1 METKTF
7 LEKIKSF
14 GVEKEMPA
22 RGDLSE
28 KETLIK
34 LASESAAEEKELSDF
49 MDMKYE
55 MARDKYLENNPGKT
69 EEDFIE
75 IINRMKL
82 ESGGKVIEF
91 SKYKK
96 DNDWH
101 KTVRKLDLA
110 SMFTPGKTLAS
121 LSKDEREA
129 VNKLLKLTLGKE

>member
-75 IINRMKL
+75 TIRRIKL
-82 ESGGKVIEF
+82 ESGGKVIDF
-91 SKYKK
+91 AKYKK
-96 DNDWH
+96 DNDWY
-101 KTVRKLDLA
+101 KDIKKLQL
-110 SMFTPGKTLAS
+110 FKYFIQL
-121 LSKDEREA
+121 
-129 VNKLLKLTLGKE
+129 

>member
-1 METKTF
+1 
-7 LEKIKSF
+7 
-14 GVEKEMPA
+14 MPA

-75 IINRMKL
+75 TIRRIKL
-82 ESGGKVIEF
+82 ESGGKVIDF
-91 SKYKK
+91 AKYKK

-101 KTVRKLDLA
+101 TRGD
-110 SMFTPGKTLAS
+110 S
-121 LSKDEREA
+121 LRVGTGRPRWHRGRGAPHSAWAGRRARRGGDVMSWR
-129 VNKLLKLTLGKE
+129 